1 MHVYLQSNHTYS
13 MTTKLTL
20 TIEQST
26 IRKAKI
32 FAEKSGK
39 SLSALVQT
47 YLDSISKNENGD
59 TTLDELNPDLRKLF
73 GAVSLPK
80 NLDEKKII
88 RQRMLSKHQ

>member
-1 MHVYLQSNHTYS
+1 

-26 IRKAKI
+26 IRKAKL

-47 YLDSISKNENGD
+47 YLDSVSKNENSVEQ
-59 TTLDELNPDLRKLF
+59 LDELNPDLRKLF

-80 NLDEKKII
+80 NADEKKII
-88 RQRMLSKHQ
+88 HQRILAKHQ